1 MTPAGCE
8 RALAVLLRV
17 TAAVMATAIV
27 PAVMPLAWMD
37 AAHRWLGMGP
47 LPRGPVV
54 EYLARTLSAFY
65 AFHGALLWIFAG
77 DAARYAPAIRF
88 SFGAGLV
95 FGAAVLLV
103 DARAGLPLRWILA
116 EGPFVMAL
124 SAAALLLLARA
135 VRPSPGSPRPW
146 DGSAP
151 GRP

>member
-1 MTPAGCE
+1 MKGAE
-8 RALAVLLRV
+8 RALVVLLRV
-17 TAAVMATAIV
+17 TAAMMVAAIV

-77 DAARYAPAIRF
+77 DVRRYRPAIGF
-88 SFGAGLV
+88 SFLAALVFGAGL
-95 FGAAVLLV
+95 LLV

-124 SAAALLLLARA
+124 SAAALLLLSRI
-135 VRPSPGSPRPW
+135 PREEA
-146 DGSAP
+146 SK
-151 GRP
+151 